1 MTENEL
7 YENKNI
13 KVTVYNGND
22 FFYMNNMCKFPFAY
36 EVARKIDGE
45 FKVYENAERIAK
57 ALKYCYENNMRC
69 RIWYGDS
76 ETGESWLDEID
87 ITGYVKRSGGCLK
100 VPLLVYN
107 SRSWGGGE
115 ILMNA
120 IVRIDC
126 IKTKEKLY
134 VHKNFHVPSLV
145 IVPSDTDGYE
155 WQVENGTTGRVCARF
170 KTRIQAERY
179 IEFMKGERYSK

>member
-7 YENKNI
+7 YESKDI

-22 FFYMNNMCKFPFAY
+22 FFYMNNMSKFPFAY

-45 FKVYENAERIAK
+45 FKFFESSERIAK
-57 ALKYCYENNMRC
+57 ALRYCYENRERC
-69 RIWYGDS
+69 RIWYGNR
-76 ETGESWLDEID
+76 ETGESWLEEFDV
-87 ITGYVKRSGGCLK
+87 TGYVKRSSSCLK
-100 VPLLVYN
+100 VPLLVYK
-107 SRSWGGGE
+107 STSYGGIE
-115 ILMNA
+115 IPTSA

-126 IKTKEKLY
+126 IKTTATLY
-134 VHKNFHVPSLV
+134 THTNFHVPPLV
-145 IVPSDTDGYE
+145 IVESDTDGYE

-170 KTRIQAERY
+170 KTLIQAERY